1 MKKFLSIL
9 LLLAPFML
17 LAQDDI
23 IFYDSF
29 EDYED
34 WTTENIG
41 DWTLLDLDGEGQM
54 GITGVI
60 FPGNDTQPF
69 AGKIINS
76 TTAESNVE
84 DINIPEVRNYDAKT
98 GEKVLGM
105 FAALLPPNNDWI
117 ISPKIQ
123 LRDYDNELKF
133 SVKTAQI
140 SSNNNEKFRVLISTT
155 DTDPESFTEFPQLYE
170 DEYFTESDWTE
181 FSINLDE
188 YANQEVY
195 LAINYFSS
203 IYDNPQFP
211 PHLQKRATS
220 LLLDDFTVLGKTQ
233 EENPDEWVT
242 VNSGT
247 TYILYG
253 MSFPPGQNSIG
264 YASGMQYTWDAAGV
278 IIKTTDGGNNWA
290 PIWPTS
296 GSIDGV
302 EGIWFLNENVGF
314 AAGWNNYF
322 IKTTDGGQ
330 TWTEVNIGGEYVWY
344 WQDVVFWD
352 DNNGV
357 ATAMVMDD
365 GEAVFITSDGG
376 NNWVRATSGTLDNI
390 VRVCYVNQNTLFAI
404 GLMGNVYKSTDKG
417 YNWTNTH
424 TLSGFMMGIEFAD
437 ENFGIIGAEERMYY
451 TTDGGETWTM
461 YYTGY
466 EHFYGVK
473 AFSNGTAYWAGT
485 ERIYKTTDYGQNI
498 EMEFDGGYNF
508 ASFYRVRSTD
518 NGTLFASGSG
528 GTIVKK
534 AAGSLPLQADFS
546 ASETT
551 IDVGESVTFTDLSQG
566 NILEWN
572 WLFPGGTP
580 SSSNEQNPVITYN
593 EPGTFDVSLT
603 VSDNN
608 GTDVLHIPNM
618 ITVVQPNTLI
628 PDFEADKYF
637 AGTHEPVTFT
647 DLSEGNIT
655 QWNWVFE
662 GGTPAT
668 STEQHPV
675 VIYEEYGTYDVTLTI
690 SDGVNSAT
698 LTKEDMI
705 DIGCI
710 NVPTNS
716 LSTFSLYPNP
726 ASQTVSISLNQT
738 LEPNTMLVLFNAQG
752 QSVYTKYNL
761 KCDAKEM
768 IQVALPKLPAGYYT
782 LGIGNS
788 VKGFIYQN
796 LIIKH

>member
-9 LLLAPFML
+9 LLLVPFML
-17 LAQDDI
+17 LGQDDV

-34 WTTENIG
+34 WIYEDIG

-54 GITGVI
+54 GIAGVS
-60 FPGNDTQPF
+60 FPNNSSHPF

-84 DINIPEVRNYDAKT
+84 DINIPGVRNYDAKT
-98 GEKVLGM
+98 GEKALGM
-105 FAALLPPNNDWI
+105 FVALLPPNNDWI

-123 LRDYDNELKF
+123 LKDFDNELKF

-155 DTDPESFTEFPQLYE
+155 NTNPESFTMFPQVY
-170 DEYFTESDWTE
+170 DGEYFTTSEWTE
-181 FSINLDE
+181 FTIDLDA

-195 LAINYFSS
+195 IAINYISS
-203 IYDNPQFP
+203 IYDNPQAP
-211 PHLQKRATS
+211 PQLQKRATS

-253 MSFPPGQNSIG
+253 MSFPEGQNEIG

-302 EGIWFLNENVGF
+302 EGIWFINENVGF

-322 IKTTDGGQ
+322 IKTVDGGQ
-330 TWTEVNIGGEYVWY
+330 TWTEVSIGGDYVWY

-357 ATAMVMDD
+357 ATAMVIDE
-365 GEAVFITSDGG
+365 GEAIFITSDGG
-376 NNWVRATSGTLDNI
+376 NSWVRATSGALENI
-390 VRVCYVNQNTLFAI
+390 VRASYATESILFAVS
-404 GLMGNVYKSTDKG
+404 LYGNVYKSTDKG
-417 YNWTNTH
+417 HNWTTTH
-424 TLSGFMMGIEFAD
+424 TLSGGFVMSIEFAD
-437 ENFGIIGAEERMYY
+437 ESFGIIGAEERMYY
-451 TTDGGETWTM
+451 TTDGGETWTEHN
-461 YYTGY
+461 TGY

-473 AFSNGTAYWAGT
+473 AYANGTAYWAGS
-485 ERIYKTTDYGQNI
+485 ERIYKTTNYGQTI
-498 EMEFDGGYNF
+498 EMEFDGGYDF
-508 ASFYRVRSTD
+508 ATFYRVRSTD
-518 NGTLFASGSG
+518 NGTLFACGSG

-534 AAGSLPLQADFS
+534 DIPQVPL
-546 ASETT
+546 
-551 IDVGESVTFTDLSQG
+551 
-566 NILEWN
+566 
-572 WLFPGGTP
+572 
-580 SSSNEQNPVITYN
+580 
-593 EPGTFDVSLT
+593 
-603 VSDNN
+603 
-608 GTDVLHIPNM
+608 
-618 ITVVQPNTLI
+618 VV
-628 PDFEADKYF
+628 DFEADKNPVPTY
-637 AGTHEPVTFT
+637 EPVTFT
-647 DLSEGNIT
+647 DLSQGNIT

-675 VIYEEYGTYDVTLTI
+675 VIYEENGIYDVTLTI

-705 DIGCI
+705 AVGSI
-710 NVPTNS
+710 NVPINS
-716 LSTFSLYPNP
+716 LASFSLYPNP
-726 ASQTVSISLNQT
+726 ASQTVSISLNQA
-738 LEPNTMLVLFNAQG
+738 LEPNTMLVIINAQG
-752 QSVYTKYNL
+752 QSVYSKSNL
-761 KCDAKEM
+761 KCDALEV
-768 IQVALPKLPAGYYT
+768 IQMELPKLPAGYYA
-782 LGIGNS
+782 LGIGDS
-788 VKGFIYQN
+788 TKGFTYQR
-796 LIIKH
+796 LIIAH